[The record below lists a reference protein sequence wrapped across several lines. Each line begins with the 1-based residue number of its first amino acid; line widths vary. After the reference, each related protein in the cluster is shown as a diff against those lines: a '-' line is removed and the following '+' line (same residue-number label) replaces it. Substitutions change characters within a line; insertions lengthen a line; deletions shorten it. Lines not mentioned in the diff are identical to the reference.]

1 VFIPLFQ
8 DRSVI
13 ESLRRGVKL
22 ISDGQPILATGSSNG
37 SIASWDLSKG
47 GRLLH
52 VNREAH
58 EQGVTGLEF
67 VPGQQLLISSS
78 GDNSVKVSLKSL

>member
-1 VFIPLFQ
+1 MA
-8 DRSVI
+8 
-13 ESLRRGVKL
+13 L
-22 ISDGQPILATGSSNG
+22 ISCIDGHPILATGASNG

-58 EQGVTGLEF
+58 EQSVTGLVF
-67 VPGQQLLISSS
+67 VPGQPLLISSS
-78 GDNSVKVSLKSL
+78 GDNSVKVRHLMPGLDWP

>member
-1 VFIPLFQ
+1 
-8 DRSVI
+8 
-13 ESLRRGVKL
+13 
-22 ISDGQPILATGSSNG
+22 LATGSSNG

-58 EQGVTGLEF
+58 ELGVTGLEF

-78 GDNSVKVSLKSL
+78 GDNSVKVSLSVLHDHLKLTFSNGYSTRQRLFLDY

>member
-1 VFIPLFQ
+1 MFIPLFQ

>member
-1 VFIPLFQ
+1 VFITLFPN
-8 DRSVI
+8 RSVI
-13 ESLRRGVKL
+13 QSLRRGYKL

-78 GDNSVKVSLKSL
+78 GDNSVKVSLKSP

>member
-1 VFIPLFQ
+1 MFIPLFPN
-8 DRSVI
+8 RSVI
-13 ESLRRGVKL
+13 QSLRRGLKL

-78 GDNSVKVSLKSL
+78 GDNSVKVSLWL

>member
-1 VFIPLFQ
+1 MKMGHADEV
-8 DRSVI
+8 
-13 ESLRRGVKL
+13 
-22 ISDGQPILATGSSNG
+22 DGQPILATGASNG
-37 SIASWDLSKG
+37 SIATWDLSKG

-78 GDNSVKVSLKSL
+78 GDNSVKVSKDIWMYEGRPADIVAMGL

>member
-1 VFIPLFQ
+1 MGRVHPSRLGQ
-8 DRSVI
+8 VSRYVPSQ
-13 ESLRRGVKL
+13 GVKL

-78 GDNSVKVSLKSL
+78 GDNSVKVS

>member
-1 VFIPLFQ
+1 MFLG
-8 DRSVI
+8 R
-13 ESLRRGVKL
+13 KL
-22 ISDGQPILATGSSNG
+22 LMHLDGQPILATGASNG
-37 SIASWDLSKG
+37 SIATWDLSKG

-58 EQGVTGLEF
+58 EQGVSGLEF

-78 GDNSVKVSLKSL
+78 GDNSVKVYFVRAHYNREPQADV

>member
-1 VFIPLFQ
+1 M
-8 DRSVI
+8 
-13 ESLRRGVKL
+13 L
-22 ISDGQPILATGSSNG
+22 IVDGQPILATGSSNG
-37 SIASWDLSKG
+37 SIASWDLSKA

-58 EQGVTGLEF
+58 ELGVTGLEF

-78 GDNSVKVSLKSL
+78 GDNSVKVSC